1 MGPHRHSGTNP
12 HSSSRTNLPN
22 GQAYKKGINPS
33 WIHAF
38 PLTRISLQFRMKLMF
53 FLSVPFA
60 AYVAYASFP
69 THACPLR
76 WVQAFSH
83 IL

>member
-22 GQAYKKGINPS
+22 GQAYKNGINPVG
-33 WIHAF
+33 F
-38 PLTRISLQFRMKLMF
+38 MPFLLPISLRFRMKLTLL
-53 FLSVPFA
+53 LSVPFA
-60 AYVAYASFP
+60 AYVVYASFP
-69 THACPLR
+69 THACPPR
-76 WVQAFSH
+76 WVQSFSH